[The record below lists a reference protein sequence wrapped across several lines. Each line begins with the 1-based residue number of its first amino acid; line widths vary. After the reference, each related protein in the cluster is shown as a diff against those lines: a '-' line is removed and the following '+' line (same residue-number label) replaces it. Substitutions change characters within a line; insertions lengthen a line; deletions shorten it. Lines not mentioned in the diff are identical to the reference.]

1 VTTRFLFLKASEV
14 GPYVEGMRAIE
25 RATEYPIADGADAF
39 TIDHGE
45 AYTPFFTGLGRDAR
59 FVLAL
64 EGDRVVG
71 CLAGIGR
78 DVRIRGRDTYA
89 IYLADWK
96 IAPDRRGTGLSR
108 RMMRWAFGLI
118 FRHPELLTW
127 RYAYA
132 AAMRGARGDVMRAT
146 RGVHPARLTRRAARL
161 AVYFVDPRRLAELRL
176 EGAPPPPADDDGVD
190 LSYFVSGVVEP
201 PGLVSTA
208 GRKDLRLRSTGA
220 PWPLVHLPLGPACWR
235 PTWGAYLRACGEA
248 LARADGAGG
257 ETIAC
262 FAIDE
267 RLASHTAWLAAQGI
281 ERGAVCTVYALDL
294 TLRARRAAWVH
305 LATSEI

>member
-1 VTTRFLFLKASEV
+1 MTPRFLFLRASEV

-25 RATEYPIADGADAF
+25 RATEYPIADGADGF
-39 TIDHGE
+39 TIDHGA

-59 FVLAL
+59 FIVAL

-71 CLAGIGR
+71 CVAGVAR
-78 DVRIRGRDTYA
+78 DVRVLGRDTYA
-89 IYLADWK
+89 LYGADWK
-96 IAPDRRGTGLSR
+96 IARDRRGTGLSR
-108 RMMRWAFGLI
+108 RMMFWGFSLM
-118 FRHPELLTW
+118 FRQPELVTW
-127 RYAYA
+127 RYAYI
-132 AAMRGARGDVMRAT
+132 AAMRGERGDVMRAT
-146 RGVHPARLTRRAARL
+146 RGVHPARLSRRTARL
-161 AVYFVDPRRLAELRL
+161 AVYFVDPRRLAGLRP
-176 EGAPPPPADDDGVD
+176 GDAPAPPREDEGVD

-208 GRKDLRLRSTGA
+208 GRKDLRLRSTGE
-220 PWPLVHLPLGPACWR
+220 PWPLVHLPLGPAYWR

-257 ETIAC
+257 EALAC

-267 RLASHTAWLAAQGI
+267 RLVSHTRWLAAQGI
-281 ERGAVCTVYALDL
+281 ERGAACTVYALDL